1 MKGIVTKHYEE
12 YNQETNFKGN
22 ISIESN
28 KIPFNNNYVSLG
40 RELWLNT
47 TKNRVRAGLMGNNVK
62 GKISVGSNN
71 LLLNFYCGSFSVF
84 IYYGK
89 IWKSILCL
97 ALIECTET
105 RDT

>member
-1 MKGIVTKHYEE
+1 MSLLEGNCCYEE

-28 KIPFNNNYVSLG
+28 KIPLNDNYVSLG

-71 LLLNFYCGSFSVF
+71 LLLNFY
-84 IYYGK
+84 
-89 IWKSILCL
+89 
-97 ALIECTET
+97 
-105 RDT
+105 